1 MKRPRVVI
9 DTNIF
14 FGARYS
20 PNSYSAKILEMCTS
34 GRCVPLITP
43 KIEREM
49 KAVLRRASKN
59 PQFRKKL
66 QKFIERAELVE
77 IERELPLLMEDPD
90 DNKFLNCALFGR
102 ANFLVTSDHHLLKLK
117 RYLGVRVCKPSQ
129 FLRALQRKSAQR

>member
-20 PNSYSAKILEMCTS
+20 PNSCSAEILDMCVS
-34 GRCVPLITP
+34 GKCVHLLTP

-49 KAVLRRASKN
+49 KAVLKRASKDL
-59 PQFRKKL
+59 QFRKKL
-66 QKFIERAELVE
+66 QKFIQTAELVP

-90 DNKFLNCALFGR
+90 DNKFLNCALFGK
-102 ANFLVTSDHHLLKLK
+102 ANFLVTSDHHLLKLR

-129 FLRALQRKSAQR
+129 FLKALRRKSK